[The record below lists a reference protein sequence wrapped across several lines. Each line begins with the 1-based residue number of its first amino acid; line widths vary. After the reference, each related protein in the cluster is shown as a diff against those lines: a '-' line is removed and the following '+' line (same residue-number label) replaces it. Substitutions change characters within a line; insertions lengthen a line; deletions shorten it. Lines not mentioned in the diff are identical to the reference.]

1 MGFLDRC
8 RVGAHSSG
16 SASSRTASAARR
28 QWESPGSFGCSLQP
42 LRLRLR
48 RRLRPVSP
56 RTRLA
61 CGHAL
66 PVCGTCGFRSGCVR
80 EREIPRLRLR
90 GLRRA
95 RLDAVS
101 PDAAGVAPVARANVR
116 GADRTERRHIGVH
129 VQVGVAAAEPA
140 DEAAVERIRLP
151 SALWGP
157 NYSIRAKI
165 DLDERALFSK
175 QTGIL
180 SRFCT
185 QLSWS
190 QLI

>member
-1 MGFLDRC
+1 ALAAVDAAVRNRNIRLAELSWDFSIAAEWARI
-8 RVGAHSSG
+8 SSG

-56 RTRLA
+56 RTLLA

-66 PVCGTCGFRSGCVR
+66 PVCGPCGFRSGCVR

-95 RLDAVS
+95 RLDAVL

-129 VQVGVAAAEPA
+129 VQ
-140 DEAAVERIRLP
+140 
-151 SALWGP
+151 
-157 NYSIRAKI
+157 
-165 DLDERALFSK
+165 
-175 QTGIL
+175 
-180 SRFCT
+180 
-185 QLSWS
+185 
-190 QLI
+190 